1 MPNVRHSGRW
11 HRVFGL
17 VVFSRSPLGLSPLDF
32 SDGLENERTGRLR
45 WVNLRPERMLVGMKA
60 AGRVDFAPDGR
71 SMLTTTAAADR
82 RAHPKRCGLLA
93 PPEEVTS
100 D

>member
-1 MPNVRHSGRW
+1 MALG
-11 HRVFGL
+11 FGL
-17 VVFSRSPLGLSPLDF
+17 VVFSRSPLELSPFDF
-32 SDGLENERTGRLR
+32 SNGLENERTGRLR
-45 WVNLRPERMLVGMKA
+45 WVNLQPERLLVATKP

-71 SMLTTTAAADR
+71 SILTTTVPADR
-82 RAHPKRCGLLA
+82 RAHPKPCGLLA